1 MKQKYLF
8 HFTVLLLF
16 VLFLKPFASFSQKIQ
31 PNRWVIKADGGVSV
45 FFGDVKRYD
54 YAPDHESPSEI
65 QPMFSVSIGKEISK
79 IFSVRGQFLFGKL
92 SGHKKTA
99 RYNFKSDILA
109 GNLLADIN
117 LYYLFTGDRFGKNK
131 FNAFAS
137 LGVGYTNWDSKLYF
151 DTPPA
156 TGSDIM
162 AENSK
167 GAFSIPVALSVEYV
181 INRNFAVNAEGLLS
195 VVTSD
200 EVDAKVGG
208 IEFDRFTYG
217 SVGIVY
223 KFKIKSKVKES
234 KINYSLDPSLY
245 EAKPGDP
252 QYVEKKDV
260 AVAAVV
266 TAEKQEEKIEVVEKE
281 SAVVVVND
289 DKAVAETVANKK
301 QETVKAEEPKESFKI
316 DHSIESVAIQ
326 KEIWV
331 DRGQDPW
338 PGIEFSVQFLASK
351 QQLDIDQIKTTVGIA
366 EDIYER
372 YDNAW
377 YRYTM
382 GRFHKVWK
390 AKELRNILRS
400 KYGIE
405 DAFIVV
411 YRGEERISLA
421 EAMNYATR
429 KQQLTDP
436 ESDDVNPY
444 VASAAE
450 HVYPMV
456 SMSNTVPTTGITIG
470 VQVLSI
476 QNNEYPIG
484 IFSGIYG
491 IENPILVN
499 EKSPWYKLI
508 VGGFATY
515 EEAHEFIPLVREK
528 GFIDAFIVAFKDGK
542 RISIKKLKA
551 ELGE

>member
-1 MKQKYLF
+1 MKQKYFF
-8 HFTVLLLF
+8 HSIVLLLLT
-16 VLFLKPFASFSQKIQ
+16 LFAIPTALFSQKIQ
-31 PNRWVIKADGGVSV
+31 PNRWIIKADGGVSV

-54 YAPDHESPSEI
+54 YVPDHESPSEI

-92 SGHKKTA
+92 SGHKKSA
-99 RYNFKSDILA
+99 HYNFKSDILA

-137 LGVGYTNWDSKLYF
+137 LGVGYTNWDTKLYF

-156 TGSDIM
+156 TGSDIV
-162 AENSK
+162 AESSK
-167 GAFSIPVALSVEYV
+167 GAFSIPAALSIEYV
-181 INRNFAVNAEGLLS
+181 INRNFAVNAEGILS

-208 IEFDRFTYG
+208 IEFDHFTYG

-223 KFKIKSKVKES
+223 KFKIKTKAKESKVK
-234 KINYSLDPSLY
+234 YALDPELY

-252 QYVEKKDV
+252 QYVEKNEV
-260 AVAAVV
+260 AVAAAVV
-266 TAEKQEEKIEVVEKE
+266 NETQEEKLEVVEEKTD
-281 SAVVVVND
+281 VVLAKD
-289 DKAVAETVANKK
+289 DKAEVVAVADKK
-301 QETVKAEEPKESFKI
+301 QEPVKAEKSKESFKI
-316 DHSIESVAIQ
+316 DHSIENAAIQ
-326 KEIWV
+326 KEVWV
-331 DRGQDPW
+331 DRGKDPW
-338 PGIEFSVQFLASK
+338 PGIEFSVQILASK
-351 QQLDIDQIKTTVGIA
+351 QPLDIDQIKKTVGIA
-366 EDIYER
+366 EGVYER

-377 YRYTM
+377 YRYNM

-400 KYGIE
+400 KHGVE

-421 EAMNYATR
+421 EALNYATK
-429 KQQLTDP
+429 KQQITSP
-436 ESDDVNPY
+436 EGDDRPY

-450 HVYPMV
+450 QVYPMV
-456 SMSNTVPTTGITIG
+456 SMSNTIPTTGLTIG